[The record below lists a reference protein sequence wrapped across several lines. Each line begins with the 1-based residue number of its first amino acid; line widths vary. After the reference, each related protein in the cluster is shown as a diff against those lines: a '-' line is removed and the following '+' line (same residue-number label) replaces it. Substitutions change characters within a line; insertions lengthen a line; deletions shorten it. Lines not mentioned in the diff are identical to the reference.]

1 MVLKK
6 SNPQIL
12 IFTTNIISDP
22 GVCSAGLMHLS
33 YPAQTT
39 MIKVPCSSMI
49 RPEWIL
55 LSLES
60 GFDGVFVAADG
71 TDCPY
76 LTDCTDKTARRV
88 KEAQELLS
96 DRGIEPERVKM
107 AAICSVCGEAFVR
120 LVNDFYSRLMELGPI
135 KVKTHEK

>member
-1 MVLKK
+1 
-6 SNPQIL
+6 
-12 IFTTNIISDP
+12 
-22 GVCSAGLMHLS
+22 
-33 YPAQTT
+33 

-55 LSLES
+55 LALES